1 MIIRAHVQTKASFEK
16 VEEIGIEEFKIWV
29 TAVPAEGEANEAV
42 REILA
47 DYFDVPISKIRIKS
61 GNKSKHKLIEI
72 DLEDSEIT

>member
-1 MIIRAHVQTKASFEK
+1 MIIRAHVQTRASFEK

-29 TAVPAEGEANEAV
+29 AAAPADGEANEAV

-47 DYFDVPISKIRIKS
+47 DYFDVPISRIKIKS

-72 DLEDSEIT
+72 DFDETT